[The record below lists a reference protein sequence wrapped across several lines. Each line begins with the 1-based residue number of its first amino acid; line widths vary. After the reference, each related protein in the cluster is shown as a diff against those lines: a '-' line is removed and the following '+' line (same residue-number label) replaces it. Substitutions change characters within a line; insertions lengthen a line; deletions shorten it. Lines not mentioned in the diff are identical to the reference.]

1 MRICLVTIGEAY
13 AGLPI
18 FLYTAEKSDHT
29 NSVINMKEHTVNQDK
44 TAGAVSPKLHLGL
57 NITVSSSSCFFSM
70 LSAGFSV
77 TAQAGCSINDF
88 LGQDYGI
95 TEAYIDDRIQTIFLD
110 GKAVDDS
117 RTAMLTEGATLA
129 LSAAMPGMVG
139 STLRKGG
146 VFAGMRSQISH
157 VTDTAAGRDRHI
169 RIKLKLFNLIAKELG
184 PAFLQKG
191 VYLEGN
197 TFHEFL
203 QRNTEGL
210 KAACLAISLN
220 DAKTDVAG
228 LLEINWYNT
237 EIFLQ
242 VTPEQKS

>member
-1 MRICLVTIGEAY
+1 ME
-13 AGLPI
+13 
-18 FLYTAEKSDHT
+18 
-29 NSVINMKEHTVNQDK
+29 EHTINRGKNSGDISSR
-44 TAGAVSPKLHLGL
+44 THLGL
-57 NITVSSSSCFFSM
+57 SITVTSSSCFFSM

-77 TAQAGCSINDF
+77 TARAGYSINDF
-88 LGQDYGI
+88 LDQEYGI
-95 TEAYIDDRIQTIFLD
+95 SEAYIDDRIQTIFLN

-117 RTAMLTEGATLA
+117 RNAKLQKGATLA

-139 STLRKGG
+139 STFRKGG

-157 VTDTAAGRDRHI
+157 VTDAAADRDRQI

-197 TFHEFL
+197 TFHDFL
-203 QRNTEGL
+203 QRNFEAL
-210 KAACLAISLN
+210 QAVCLAISLN
-220 DAKTDVAG
+220 DAEAEVDG
-228 LLEINWYNT
+228 LLDLNWENT

-242 VTPEQKS
+242 VALERKS

>member
-1 MRICLVTIGEAY
+1 MEQ
-13 AGLPI
+13 
-18 FLYTAEKSDHT
+18 
-29 NSVINMKEHTVNQDK
+29 HTVNKDK
-44 TAGAVSPKLHLGL
+44 NTGGISPKLHLGL
-57 NITVSSSSCFFSM
+57 NITVRSSSCFFSM

-77 TAQAGCSINDF
+77 TAKAGCSIDVF
-88 LGQDYGI
+88 LGQNYGI
-95 TEAYIDDRIQTIFLD
+95 TEAYIDDRIQTIFLN

-117 RTAMLTEGATLA
+117 RTAILQEGATLA

-157 VTDTAAGRDRHI
+157 VTDTPADGDRQI

-184 PAFLQKG
+184 SAFLQKG

-197 TFHEFL
+197 TFHDFL
-203 QRNTEGL
+203 QRNS
-210 KAACLAISLN
+210 KALQTVCLAISLN
-220 DAKTDVAG
+220 DAKTDVAE
-228 LLEINWYNT
+228 LLEINWKNN